1 MSLLRRSARR
11 APQLSPLSL
20 RHRRTF
26 ASRID
31 IPFTPSPVPVI
42 ENCPVP
48 TCPCSA
54 APDGLQIER
63 EQNINGSMAAYAEQ
77 VLLCTGRSD
86 WASRI
91 ETEENADGEI
101 VRQLKSFLG
110 PGGKFSDVRRDSLV
124 SACPLPNQPRLVARE
139 AYMRESSLVVTTC

>member
-1 MSLLRRSARR
+1 MSLLRRSVRR

-31 IPFTPSPVPVI
+31 IPFTPPPVPVI
-42 ENCPVP
+42 EKCPVP